1 MDERHHRSVTH
12 GGFGPRLLMPTIYL
26 KHPRHGTKVAISE
39 AEAQFDES
47 KGWSRYTLDEPPE
60 PEPVNELRLKRGRP
74 RKELEDV
81 HDGG

>member
-1 MDERHHRSVTH
+1 
-12 GGFGPRLLMPTIYL
+12 MPIIYL

-39 AEAQFDES
+39 AEAQFDEQH
-47 KGWSRYTLDEPPE
+47 GWDRYTLGDAPE
-60 PEPVNELRLKRGRP
+60 PEPVNELRPKRGRL